1 MNNDNLK
8 EFSYHVEL
16 LDGTDMGCYYIKA
29 ESKEK
34 AFEVIRKKFPT
45 ACINGGWELKPDTY
59 NLTPITVYVLPIHQV
74 SDCEDLGIQTR
85 VFNHREKAIAALKEF
100 RDDEI
105 KTAEKRGFDIY
116 RDTKTHFEIYEN
128 GRYCEN
134 HSIATIEMLDTE

>member
-1 MNNDNLK
+1 MK
-8 EFSYHVEL
+8 
-16 LDGTDMGCYYIKA
+16 TYI
-29 ESKEK
+29 
-34 AFEVIRKKFPT
+34 FIV
-45 ACINGGWELKPDTY
+45 
-59 NLTPITVYVLPIHQV
+59 HQV
-74 SDCEDLGIQTR
+74 CDLEDLGIRTR
-85 VFNHREKAIAALKEF
+85 VFTDKQKAIAALKEF